1 MNVIFI
7 YECECLKYSVNRT
20 WSNKIASIF
29 QSFYSFFP
37 QASGYGG
44 TVKVIEVGEKIE
56 NMEKQNHR
64 LLTVKFNADKSATM
78 QWDFKPQQSQIKVSV
93 LYP

>member
-1 MNVIFI
+1 M
-7 YECECLKYSVNRT
+7 
-20 WSNKIASIF
+20 
-29 QSFYSFFP
+29 
-37 QASGYGG
+37 
-44 TVKVIEVGEKIE
+44 KVIEVGEKIE

-78 QWDFKPQQSQIKVSV
+78 QWDFKPQQSQIKVSI